1 MANDAVIVG
10 GGPAGYA
17 AAIKIAQL
25 GGSATLVER
34 EKLGGVCANLGC
46 IPTKAMQASIKI
58 FERLRKAERFAIHL
72 SNESIDFAG
81 MLQRRDRLVEASV
94 KGIEKLLESYGI
106 NLVWGE
112 AKILSK
118 NSVEVSSA
126 GQTQRIEAKNVVIAT
141 GSMPL
146 EIQTLRPDKERVLS
160 SDDILALDAP
170 PESLV
175 IVGGGVIGMEFATIF
190 NAFGTRI
197 TVLEK
202 MERILPSEDWE
213 ISEFMKKRMGRI
225 GVKVMTGCQV
235 KGLGRSGLEVKTKD
249 GMEEIQSEKVLVA
262 VGRKPRINPE
272 ELSRLGVKF
281 TYRGIEVDWKME
293 TSVKGIY
300 AIGDVTGQL
309 FLAHAAFAEGIVCA
323 QNIMGR
329 DARIDLGKVPSCLY
343 TVPEAASVGIR
354 TGGSEEERAF
364 KVGRSPFVANA
375 EARALDETEG
385 FVKVL
390 IDRES
395 NVLVGAHAVGPSAVE
410 IIATATVAATL
421 GADAAK
427 LKECIIAHP
436 TVTETFIEAVRD
448 ADREALHAPR
458 KDR

>member
-1 MANDAVIVG
+1 MANDAVIIG

-25 GGSATLVER
+25 GGSVTLVEK

-106 NLVWGE
+106 NVVWGE

-126 GQTQRIEAKNVVIAT
+126 GQTHRIEAKNVVIAT

-146 EIQTLRPDKERVLS
+146 EIQTLRPDKERVLN

-235 KGLGRSGLEVKTKD
+235 KRLGRSGLEVKTRD

-281 TYRGIEVDWKME
+281 TYRGIEVDRKME

-300 AIGDVTGQL
+300 AIGDATGQL

-364 KVGRSPFVANA
+364 KVGRFPFVANA

-410 IIATATVAATL
+410 IIATATVAAAL

-458 KDR
+458 KNR

>member
-1 MANDAVIVG
+1 MANDAVIIG

-202 MERILPSEDWE
+202 MERILPS
-213 ISEFMKKRMGRI
+213 
-225 GVKVMTGCQV
+225 
-235 KGLGRSGLEVKTKD
+235 
-249 GMEEIQSEKVLVA
+249 
-262 VGRKPRINPE
+262 
-272 ELSRLGVKF
+272 
-281 TYRGIEVDWKME
+281 
-293 TSVKGIY
+293 
-300 AIGDVTGQL
+300 
-309 FLAHAAFAEGIVCA
+309 
-323 QNIMGR
+323 
-329 DARIDLGKVPSCLY
+329 
-343 TVPEAASVGIR
+343 
-354 TGGSEEERAF
+354 
-364 KVGRSPFVANA
+364 
-375 EARALDETEG
+375 
-385 FVKVL
+385 
-390 IDRES
+390 
-395 NVLVGAHAVGPSAVE
+395 
-410 IIATATVAATL
+410 
-421 GADAAK
+421 
-427 LKECIIAHP
+427 
-436 TVTETFIEAVRD
+436 
-448 ADREALHAPR
+448 
-458 KDR
+458 